1 MNMSLIDGAIV
12 AVVMIFITIVALKT
26 QKYVKGVADF
36 CSANRCAGRYL
47 LGIARSEVGF
57 AAVSAVAYFEIFY
70 KAGFAPDFW
79 GYATIPIGLVITLS
93 GFVTYRYRA
102 TRALTLAQFL
112 EMRYSR
118 KFRIFAGTICWI
130 SGILNF
136 GIFPGVAARFFIN
149 FCGLPPE
156 IPLFGVSVETFPV
169 VMFVLVSM
177 ALSFTLFGGQI
188 AILVTDFWQGTF
200 ALIVFALII
209 AFLWFQ
215 FPWSQICETMKIAS
229 LPGESLINPLDI
241 GRQEDFNIFFYLIL
255 MFIAVYTV
263 GSFQG
268 ASGYNSSAINP
279 HEAKM
284 ANVISSLRGGMITLG
299 LMLIPIAALVYMNHP
314 EYTAEAANVQ
324 QSVEQTY
331 PQDHVLQRQML
342 APFVLGR
349 ILPIGMVGAFVAAML
364 GFFISTNN
372 TYMHSWGTIFV
383 QDIVCPLRKKPLSTQ
398 SHIRLLRWSIVFVGL
413 FAYLFSW
420 IFPLKEYI
428 QLFLT
433 ITGTIFMGGAGAVII
448 GGLYWKRGT
457 TAAAYS
463 AMIVG
468 SVLATSSII
477 LRLVWEH
484 IPLLA
489 SWSPE
494 MPVNSQIATFFSAF
508 TAVLT
513 YVLVTL
519 LRKKQVANMDKL
531 LHRGEY
537 AIKDETD
544 ELRGV
549 GAEKKT
555 GKFWRFIG
563 VNNREFSKTDKG
575 WFLFTFLNAM
585 YRMAAFFILLCLVSL
600 GLMNDDR
607 WLVWWRIVIF
617 VALGTGAIIGAGVS
631 IGGFFDLAK
640 MYRKLKAEK
649 VDESD
654 DGRVMEHV
662 SAADAEENKQVEH

>member
-1 MNMSLIDGAIV
+1 MNMSLIDVVIV
-12 AVVMIFITIVALKT
+12 AVVMIFITIVALRT

-36 CSANRCAGRYL
+36 CSANRCAGKYL

-57 AAVSAVAYFEIFY
+57 AAISAVAYFEVFY
-70 KAGFAPDFW
+70 KAGFAGDFW
-79 GYATIPIGLVITLS
+79 GYASIPIGLIIGLS

-118 KFRIFAGTICWI
+118 KFRIFAGSICWI

-156 IPLFGVSVETFPV
+156 ITLGGISVATFPV
-169 VMFVLVSM
+169 VMFVLVSL

-200 ALIVFALII
+200 AIIIFAMITT
-209 AFLWFQ
+209 FLLFN
-215 FPWSQICETMKIAS
+215 FPWSQVCETMKIVS
-229 LPGESLINPLDI
+229 LPGKSLINPMDI
-241 GRQEDFNIFFYLIL
+241 GRQEDFNMYFYLIV
-255 MFIAVYTV
+255 MFVAMYSV

-268 ASGYNSSAINP
+268 AQGYSSSAINP

-284 ANVISSLRGGMITLG
+284 AGIIGSLRGAMISLG
-299 LMLIPIAALVYMNHP
+299 LMLIPISVLVYMNHP
-314 EYTAEAANVQ
+314 DFSVQ
-324 QSVEQTY
+324 AVGIHHAMEQAY
-331 PQDHVLQRQML
+331 PQDSNLQRQML
-342 APFVLGR
+342 VPFVLGR
-349 ILPIGMVGAFVAAML
+349 ILPVGLIGGFMAAML

-383 QDIVCPLRKKPLSTQ
+383 QDIVCPLRKKPLSPKN
-398 SHIRLLRWSIVFVGL
+398 HIRLLRWSIAFVGV
-413 FAYLFSW
+413 FAYLFSLV
-420 IFPLKEYI
+420 FPIQEYI

-433 ITGTIFMGGAGAVII
+433 ITGAIFMGGAGSVII

-457 TAAAYS
+457 TMAAYA

-468 SVLATSSII
+468 SVLATSSIV

-484 IPLLA
+484 VPLLVN
-489 SWSPE
+489 WSPK
-494 MPVNSQIATFFSAF
+494 MPVNSQIATFFSGI
-508 TAVLT
+508 TAILI
-513 YVLVTL
+513 YLLVSL
-519 LRKKQVANMDKL
+519 LGKRQIVNMDKL

-537 AIKDETD
+537 ATKEEVD
-544 ELRGV
+544 ELKGV
-549 GAEKKT
+549 GTEKKV
-555 GKFWRFIG
+555 GKFWKIIG
-563 VNNREFSKTDKG
+563 VNNREFSRMDRG
-575 WFLFTFLNAM
+575 WFLLTFISAM
-585 YRMAAFFILLCLVSL
+585 YRMIAFFILLFLVSL
-600 GLMNDDR
+600 GYMNDDR

-617 VALGTGAIIGAGVS
+617 VALGIGLVVGVGASV
-631 IGGFFDLAK
+631 GGFYDLAK
-640 MYRKLKAEK
+640 MYRKLKEER

-654 DGRVMEHV
+654 DGRV
-662 SAADAEENKQVEH
+662 KY